1 MTGPED
7 PTVQMPA
14 PGAQQPQEAGVPPSG
29 AGAPPPEPTTTGRQ
43 PSLALVGLFILIL
56 ALGVIAWL
64 VFLSGL
70 FSGEADPSASPSA
83 SASASASAEPSVS
96 PSVEPSVAPSEPPAP
111 TPSTSAAAGPVQV
124 SWAPGSGIDPTTA
137 QIGGVELIGGRWI
150 AVGGVMENFLTAA
163 IWISDDGA
171 TWTRATLDTTEVS
184 DEYTYAFD
192 VAAVGDALVAIGS
205 WGAVPTDQRSWVTW
219 TSTDGGANWTE
230 ARDESMPALGAAASG
245 GPGLVGAQWNYS
257 GTTPFDTT
265 MVTSTD
271 GITWEQTATLELA
284 VVYAIDVIGDRIVA
298 VGSAQADPSGESEA
312 AAWYSDDRGVTWTPA
327 DLPDGGELM
336 SLQDLAVL
344 GDGLAA
350 LGAGGDA
357 NASAFSVDAWKTTDG
372 ATWEQ
377 FGVADGAI
385 GSGLAAVDGGLVAVG
400 NLAGQAIGP
409 GTSWLSPDAEV
420 WLESEALGIGDVR
433 LGAAAGDGDT
443 VVAGGRCEAE
453 SCDTVI
459 WIGQVTR

>member
-1 MTGPED
+1 M
-7 PTVQMPA
+7 PT
-14 PGAQQPQEAGVPPSG
+14 PGSPPPPDAGVPPPG
-29 AGAPPPEPTTTGRQ
+29 GKAPPPEPTTTGRQ
-43 PSLALVGLFILIL
+43 PSLVLVGLFILIL

-70 FSGEADPSASPSA
+70 FTGGADPSASPSA
-83 SASASASAEPSVS
+83 SASASASAEPSAS
-96 PSVEPSVAPSEPPAP
+96 ASVEPSGAPSEPAAP
-111 TPSTSAAAGPVQV
+111 TPSPSAAAGPAQV
-124 SWAPGSGIDPTTA
+124 SWAPASGIDPTTA

-192 VAAVGDALVAIGS
+192 VAAVGDALVAVGS
-205 WGAVPTDQRSWVTW
+205 WGAVPSDQRSWVSW
-219 TSTDGGANWTE
+219 TSTDGGATWTE
-230 ARDESMPALGAAASG
+230 AREENMPALGAVASG

-271 GITWEQTATLELA
+271 GATWELTATLEMA
-284 VVYAIDVIGDRIVA
+284 AVYAIDVIGDRIVA
-298 VGSAQADPSGESEA
+298 VGNVQADPNGESEA
-312 AAWYSDDRGVTWTPA
+312 AAWYSDDGGVTWTPA
-327 DLPDGGELM
+327 DVPDGGALLTM
-336 SLQDLAVL
+336 QDLAVL
-344 GDGLAA
+344 GGGLAA
-350 LGAGGDA
+350 IGAGGA
-357 NASAFSVDAWKTTDG
+357 NASVSVDAWRTADG

-377 FGVADGAI
+377 FGIADGAI

-400 NLAGQAIGP
+400 NLAGQDIGP